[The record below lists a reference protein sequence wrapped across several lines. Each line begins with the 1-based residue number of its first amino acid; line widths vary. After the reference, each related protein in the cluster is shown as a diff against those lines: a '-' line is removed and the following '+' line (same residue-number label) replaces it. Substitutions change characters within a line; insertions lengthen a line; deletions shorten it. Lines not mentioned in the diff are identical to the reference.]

1 MALLKISKIFYGA
14 RLKRSFKIFM
24 PILQVQNLTKKFKK
38 HTAVCDVSFTI
49 AKGEIL
55 GLLGPNGAGKS
66 TTIEMILG
74 LIKPTEGQIKIFGLD
89 IETDREEILNR
100 INYSSA
106 YIQFMSRLTVKENL
120 RFFGKLY
127 NVKKLDQKIAELS
140 ARLEITDLLSTL
152 FFKLSSGQR
161 TRVILTK
168 TLLNEPEF
176 LLLDEPT
183 SSLDPDI
190 AYKVREML
198 KKIHQER
205 QITIL
210 YTSHNMAEVEEMCD
224 RVIFL
229 QQGRIVAAGAPN
241 QLKKEIRDYYLELSF
256 NSEQESKLTAFLQ
269 SKKWTYEIKS
279 PGHLRVKTSAD
290 DLAAMLQ
297 LISRQ
302 NFDIYDIDV
311 NKPDLEEV
319 FLKIAKG

>member
-1 MALLKISKIFYGA
+1 
-14 RLKRSFKIFM
+14 M

-38 HTAVCDVSFTI
+38 RTAVRDVSFTI
-49 AKGEIL
+49 EKGEIL

-74 LIKPTEGQIKIFGLD
+74 LIKPTAGAVKIFGQD
-89 IETDREEILNR
+89 IETHRQEILGR

-106 YIQFMSRLTVKENL
+106 YIQFMARLTVKENL
-120 RFFGKLY
+120 KFFGRLY
-127 NVKKLDQKIAELS
+127 NIKNLEQRIAHW
-140 ARLEITDLLSTL
+140 ADKLEIADLLSTL

-176 LLLDEPT
+176 ILLDEPT

-190 AYKVREML
+190 AYKVREIL
-198 KKIHQER
+198 KKINRER
-205 QITIL
+205 QIAML
-210 YTSHNMAEVEEMCD
+210 YTSHNMAEVEEMCS
-224 RVIFL
+224 RIIFL
-229 QQGRIVAAGAPN
+229 QKGRIVAAGAPD

-256 NSEQESKLTAFLQ
+256 GSEQEAKLIAFLQ

-279 PGHLRVKTSAD
+279 PGHLRVKTLAN
-290 DLAAMLQ
+290 DLAPKLQ

-319 FLKIAKG
+319 FLKIAKGK

>member
-1 MALLKISKIFYGA
+1 
-14 RLKRSFKIFM
+14 M

-38 HTAVCDVSFTI
+38 HTALSGVSFTI
-49 AKGEIL
+49 EKGEIL

-74 LIKPTEGQIKIFGLD
+74 LIKPTEGQIKIFGQD

-127 NVKKLDQKIAELS
+127 NVKKLEQKIAELS
-140 ARLEITDLLSTL
+140 EILEITDLLSSL

-168 TLLNEPEF
+168 TLLNDPEF

-190 AYKVREML
+190 AYKVREIL
-198 KKIHQER
+198 KKIHRER
-205 QITIL
+205 GVTML

-229 QQGRIVAAGAPN
+229 QKGRIVASGAPN

-256 NSEQESKLTAFLQ
+256 AQEQESKVIQFLE
-269 SKKWTYEIKS
+269 SKAWNYEIKA
-279 PGHLRVKTSAD
+279 PGHLCLKTSAD

-297 LISRQ
+297 LISRE
-302 NFDIYDIDV
+302 NFGIYDIDI

-319 FLKIAKG
+319 FLKIASG